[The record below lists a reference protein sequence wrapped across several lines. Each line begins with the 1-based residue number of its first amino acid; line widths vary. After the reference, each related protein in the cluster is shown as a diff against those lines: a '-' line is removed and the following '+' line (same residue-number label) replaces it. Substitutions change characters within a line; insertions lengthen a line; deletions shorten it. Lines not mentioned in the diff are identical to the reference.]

1 MDGNAN
7 LVKDSEIAE
16 DLEGGWGAKFEPV
29 SAEIPCKPLT

>member
-7 LVKDSEIAE
+7 LVKDSEIVE
-16 DLEGGWGAKFEPV
+16 DFEGGYGVGNV